1 MKRLFA
7 AATVVAVSF
16 ALSAPD
22 AKGED
27 LTATP
32 IEVSQRLFEAFNRHD
47 ADTLAAL
54 YAHDAVLVSPDHPAP
69 LRGPSAVRAVYAAL
83 FAQFPDIHDRIVSVT
98 AQDERVAVEF
108 VSTGCMADAAHCI
121 ELPIVSVLTIREGRI
136 VRDVSYFDQ

>member
-1 MKRLFA
+1 
-7 AATVVAVSF
+7 
-16 ALSAPD
+16 
-22 AKGED
+22 
-27 LTATP
+27 
-32 IEVSQRLFEAFNRHD
+32 VSQRLFEAFNRHD
-47 ADTLAAL
+47 ADTL
-54 YAHDAVLVSPDHPAP
+54 
-69 LRGPSAVRAVYAAL
+69 AAL